1 MKILSTVL
9 GSPFPG
15 SSSEKI
21 AHLFI
26 DRLPKQHW
34 DTTMVDLS
42 KISSSALLLRSKDET
57 LNASIEHVLNSN
69 VIIAATPTYRAT
81 YTGLIKTFFDQ
92 FPENSLSGKLV
103 LPIQTGGSAAHTVS
117 VEHGLAPMIRTLGA
131 DVATKSIYS
140 WGDHWNEDGTPSET
154 LKELIDQSVNEIIS
168 KSA

>member
-34 DTTMVDLS
+34 DTTIVDLS

-81 YTGLIKTFFDQ
+81 YTGLIKTFFD
-92 FPENSLSGKLV
+92 
-103 LPIQTGGSAAHTVS
+103 
-117 VEHGLAPMIRTLGA
+117 
-131 DVATKSIYS
+131 IY
-140 WGDHWNEDGTPSET
+140 
-154 LKELIDQSVNEIIS
+154 
-168 KSA
+168 

>member
-57 LNASIEHVLNSN
+57 L
-69 VIIAATPTYRAT
+69 TYRAT

-103 LPIQTGGSAAHTVS
+103 LPIQTGGSAAHTLS

>member
-1 MKILSTVL
+1 MKKLSAVL

-21 AHLFI
+21 ANLFI
-26 DRLPKQHW
+26 DKLPKQHW
-34 DTTMVDLS
+34 DTTLVDLS
-42 KISSSALLLRSKDET
+42 RISSEALLMRNKDKA
-57 LNASIEHVLNSN
+57 LNDSIEWVIDSD

-103 LPIQTGGSAAHTVS
+103 LPIQTGGSAEHALS
-117 VEHGLAPMIRTLGA
+117 VEHGLIPMVRTLGA

-140 WGDHWNEDGTPSET
+140 WRDHWNDDGTPGNK
-154 LKELIDQSVNEIIS
+154 LKEMIDQSVNEIS
-168 KSA
+168 NKAD